1 VTEEHVHLTSCA
13 VEKRLLLQEH
23 ETAQHSTHKV
33 NAVLS
38 EVACELE
45 KAGCRFIGHIKAL
58 LDCGEAGQI
67 FFSITRFG
75 QKPRQKGVLTGNVTV
90 VHLIINAIV
99 PDVPKQVVEKIVTKA
114 LNRQFKI
121 WQDQFLPGI
130 DPQKIL

>member
-1 VTEEHVHLTSCA
+1 MAEGHVHLTSCA
-13 VEKRLLLQEH
+13 VDKRLLLQGH
-23 ETAQHSTHKV
+23 ETAQHSTHKL
-33 NAVLS
+33 NAVLH

-75 QKPRQKGVLTGNVTV
+75 QKPRQKGVLTGNVTE

-99 PDVPKQVVEKIVTKA
+99 PDVPKPVVEKIVKKA
-114 LNRQFKI
+114 LNRQF
-121 WQDQFLPGI
+121 
-130 DPQKIL
+130 

>member
-23 ETAQHSTHKV
+23 ETAQHATHKV

-75 QKPRQKGVLTGNVTV
+75 QKPRQKGVVAGNFIEA
-90 VHLIINAIV
+90 HLIINVIV
-99 PDVPKQVVEKIVTKA
+99 PDVPKPVVEEIVKKA
-114 LNRQFKI
+114 LNRQF
-121 WQDQFLPGI
+121 
-130 DPQKIL
+130 

>member
-1 VTEEHVHLTSCA
+1 MAEGHVHLTSCA
-13 VEKRLLLQEH
+13 VDKRLLLQGH

-33 NAVLS
+33 NAVLH

-58 LDCGEAGQI
+58 LDCAEAGQI

-75 QKPRQKGVLTGNVTV
+75 QKPRQKGVLAGKVTE

-99 PDVPKQVVEKIVTKA
+99 PDMSKQVVEKIVTNA
-114 LNRQFKI
+114 LDRQFEI
-121 WQDQFLPGI
+121 
-130 DPQKIL
+130 